1 MELWRFPRRSESFQV
16 ASFQWSRSIRWR
28 SVIRPM
34 WSMLRTSVGTAQQGV
49 QPLLAGYTT
58 FHNSQFWTIL
68 KLVWIYL
75 WAGSEAHNFQIPSQM
90 NDRKGSPDFSSLS
103 SIGPSARTS
112 WASQGDFQIPCS
124 WLLAVV
130 VRMFGPIASAFFSE
144 EYSASH
150 LF

>member
-49 QPLLAGYTT
+49 QPLLAGYIT
-58 FHNSQFWTIL
+58 FHNSETRMN
-68 KLVWIYL
+68 L

-103 SIGPSARTS
+103 SVGPSARTS